1 MLLYQ
6 KTLMKWNVNE
16 NNEWELTDE
25 GPGIYQIQ
33 FNGESHLINDIVV
46 TSNFFLKRSVRY
58 YHLFLPKSLCELA

>member
-33 FNGESHLINDIVV
+33 LNGESHWDYLEK
-46 TSNFFLKRSVRY
+46 LKYSG
-58 YHLFLPKSLCELA
+58 